1 MPRARP
7 ARFLGISLAALLLT
21 ATAAVGAQGDPTGV
35 QSGLTFAEA
44 QRLAAAGPTVQLA
57 ERALELARRQLA
69 LTAAPLRG
77 ELSAGYRWTRGER
90 DLGAGGTI
98 DLAAAGFDPLTL
110 TLTLATVGVGPAADA
125 IARARAEV
133 ERAEAELR
141 AARRAA
147 RLDVTQGFQRALRA
161 RQAQALAR
169 GELELAEL
177 ELEAGR
183 WRRLAGA
190 ANEAE
195 LARLSLGVERAR
207 AARAAADREVEA
219 ADRLLRVTLGAAG
232 GTPLGPLPEPLDGL
246 EGSDVAWA
254 GRPDVLAASLQVAE
268 TDRQADGT
276 LRDQLPSA
284 SLSFAATVGSA
295 ERSLQVGAGLDT
307 RTFQPAV
314 SLSYDPDS
322 GLPGLGGD
330 ARSRSFTVAVGLR
343 VPLNPAIGDAI
354 AAARVGRER
363 AAAQYELTR
372 ARAEIDVE
380 GRRADLVTAATN
392 AELADAGAALAEAEY
407 ELALLRFGGGH
418 LAELAL
424 RRGALEVERARLEAA
439 RAHDAT
445 RLAALRLLDAMADDP
460 ADLE

>member
-1 MPRARP
+1 MPFARP
-7 ARFLGISLAALLLT
+7 SRFGALLAALLL
-21 ATAAVGAQGDPTGV
+21 ALAAAVGDPIGAQAE
-35 QSGLTFAEA
+35 LTFEEA

-77 ELSAGYRWTRGER
+77 ELGAGYRWTSGER
-90 DLGAGGTI
+90 DLGTGGTI
-98 DLAAAGFDPLTL
+98 DLATAGFDPVTL
-110 TLTLATVGVGPAADA
+110 TLTLATVGVGPTADA

-147 RLDVTQGFQRALRA
+147 RFDVTQGFQRALRA
-161 RQAQALAR
+161 REAQALAR
-169 GELELAEL
+169 AEIELAEL
-177 ELEAGR
+177 EREAGR
-183 WRRLAGA
+183 LRQLVGA
-190 ANEAE
+190 ASEAE
-195 LARLSLGVERAR
+195 LARLGLTVERAR
-207 AARAAADREVEA
+207 AALAAADREVEA
-219 ADRLLRVTLGAAG
+219 ADRLLWATLGAAG
-232 GTPLGPLPEPLDGL
+232 GTPLGPLPEPLAWL
-246 EGSDVAWA
+246 EGTVAAWE

-268 TDRQADGT
+268 IDRQADGA
-276 LRDQLPSA
+276 LRDQLPSI
-284 SLSFAATVGSA
+284 SLSVAAAVGSA
-295 ERSLQVGAGLDT
+295 ERSLQAGAGLDS

-322 GLPGLGGD
+322 GLPGLVGD
-330 ARSRSFTVAVGLR
+330 ARSRSFTVAIGLR

-372 ARAEIDVE
+372 VRAEIDVE
-380 GRRADLVTAATN
+380 SRRADLASAAAN
-392 AELADAGAALAEAEY
+392 AELADAGAVLAEAEY
-407 ELALLRFGGGH
+407 ELALLRFRGGH

-424 RRGALEVERARLEAA
+424 RRAALEVERVRLEAA
-439 RAHDAT
+439 RAHDT
-445 RLAALRLLDAMADDP
+445 SRLAALRLLDAMAEDP